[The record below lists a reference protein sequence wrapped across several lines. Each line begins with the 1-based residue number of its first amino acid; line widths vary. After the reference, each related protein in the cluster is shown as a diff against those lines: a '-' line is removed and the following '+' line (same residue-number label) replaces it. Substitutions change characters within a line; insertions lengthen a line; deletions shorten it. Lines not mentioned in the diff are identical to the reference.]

1 MIQRLNAEDYHDAPY
16 GRGMHVV
23 LLCLADDLAVAA
35 SGPVRRLAET
45 MPTVTFHVCCVT
57 SPEQAETVQ
66 AVRYPQ
72 YRFVRNGSERYCHV
86 GLLDDDELAEC
97 FDKLED

>member
-1 MIQRLNAEDYHDAPY
+1 MIHRLDPADYYDAPY
-16 GRGMHVV
+16 GHGTHVV
-23 LLCLADDLAVAA
+23 LLILADELAVAA
-35 SGPVRRLAET
+35 SGPFKRAAET
-45 MPTVTFHVCCVT
+45 TPTVRFYVCCID
-57 SPEQAETVQ
+57 SPEAAEAVQ

-97 FDKLED
+97 FDKLEG